1 MKRPGDIRRSGR
13 TIGFLLMAGLLAGSA
28 HAVDPSSDLGQF
40 QTYRG
45 EGMAAFDQNDPTGA
59 MAAFTKAGAIL
70 PDSPSILLLKAQVAM
85 KQRKKVEAKA
95 ALKDYL
101 KRGYV
106 LDLARNPD
114 FNQVWD
120 AELNDLLE
128 LNESPV
134 GEMRVVSN
142 SPGFILAEGLT
153 QTDDGSEVFVSGIRT
168 GTVTAVSAGGGRD
181 VLTFRP
187 GVAAYGLALRDGKL
201 WATTAASRQTETF
214 DPKAKAISSK
224 VVVIDVK
231 TGVVDKAFSDGAK
244 SRRFGKLLAGRDDLY
259 VTDSEHGEVL
269 RLSGYDGTLEP
280 LVPEGYM
287 DSPGGLAESE
297 DASSLIVADFVSGLY
312 RVDLGSGGMT
322 RLSPPADAALLGIS
336 YLARYGRDLIAVQ
349 TGFKPNRILRLR
361 MSDDWTQVK
370 AVEVLLRSDRL
381 LAQPTQGF
389 VSGDSFTFI
398 AKSQWDN
405 LDARGN
411 PIKPEADPAVIGA
424 ILLTQ

>member
-1 MKRPGDIRRSGR
+1 MKRHAR
-13 TIGFLLMAGLLAGSA
+13 TIGFLLTAALLAGSA
-28 HAVDPSSDLGQF
+28 HAVDPASDLGQF

-45 EGMAAFDQNDPTGA
+45 EGMAAFGQNDPAGA
-59 MAAFTKAGAIL
+59 MAAFAKAGAIL

-85 KQRKKVEAKA
+85 KQRKKVDAKA

-106 LDLARNPD
+106 LDLAKNPD

-153 QTDDGSEVFVSGIRT
+153 QTDDGKEVFVSGVRT
-168 GTVTAVSAGGGRD
+168 GTVTAISAEGARD
-181 VLTFRP
+181 VVTFRP
-187 GVAAYGLALRDGKL
+187 GVAAYGLTLRDGSL
-201 WATTAASRQTETF
+201 WATTAASRQTQSF
-214 DPKAKAISSK
+214 DPKAKAVSSK
-224 VVVIDVK
+224 VVVIDPVSGAIGK
-231 TGVVDKAFSDGAK
+231 SFSDTAK

-269 RLSGYDGTLEP
+269 RLAGYDGMLET

-297 DASSLIVADFVSGLY
+297 DASALIVSDFVSGLY
-312 RVDLGSGGMT
+312 RVDLASGGMT
-322 RLSPPADAALLGIS
+322 RLTPPVDGALLGIS
-336 YLARYGRDLIAVQ
+336 YLARHGRDLIAVQ

-361 MSDDWTQVK
+361 MSDDWSEVK
-370 AVEVLLRSDRL
+370 AVEVLLRSERL
-381 LAQPTQGF
+381 LSQPTQGL
-389 VSGDSFTFI
+389 VSGDSFVFI

-411 PIKPEADPAVIGA
+411 PVKPAADPAVIGA
-424 ILLTQ
+424 ISLKR

>member
-1 MKRPGDIRRSGR
+1 MKQRVR

-28 HAVDPSSDLGQF
+28 HAVDPASDLGQF
-40 QTYRG
+40 QAHRA
-45 EGMAAFDQNDPTGA
+45 EGMAAFNQDDPTGA

-85 KQRKKVEAKA
+85 KQRKKADAKA

-134 GEMRVVSN
+134 GQMRVVSN

-153 QTDDGSEVFVSGIRT
+153 QVEDGSEVFVSGVRT
-168 GTVTAVSAGGGRD
+168 GTVTAISNQGGRD

-187 GVAAYGLALRDGKL
+187 GVAAYGLALRAGQL
-201 WATTAASRQTETF
+201 WATTAASRQTESF
-214 DPKAKAISSK
+214 DAKAKITSK
-224 VVVIDVK
+224 VVVIDPQ
-231 TGVVDKAFSDGAK
+231 TGAIGKSFSDTAK

-269 RLSGYDGTLEP
+269 RLAGYDGTLET

-297 DASSLIVADFVSGLY
+297 DASALIVADFVSGLY
-312 RVDLGSGGMT
+312 RVDLTSGGMT

-336 YLARYGRDLIAVQ
+336 YLARYGQDLIAVQ

-361 MSDDWTQVK
+361 MSEDWTQV
-370 AVEVLLRSDRL
+370 ASVEVLLRSDRL
-381 LAQPTQGF
+381 LAQPTQGL
-389 VSGDSFTFI
+389 VVGDTFTFI

-405 LDARGN
+405 MDARGN
-411 PIKPEADPAVIGA
+411 PVKPEPEPAVIGA
-424 ILLTQ
+424 IQLTP

>member
-1 MKRPGDIRRSGR
+1 MRRQVR
-13 TIGFLLMAGLLAGSA
+13 TIGFLLMASLLAGSA
-28 HAVDPSSDLGQF
+28 HAVDPASDLGQF
-40 QTYRG
+40 QAHRA

-59 MAAFTKAGAIL
+59 MSAFTKAGAIL

-153 QTDDGSEVFVSGIRT
+153 QTDDGTEVFVSGIRT
-168 GTVTAVSAGGGRD
+168 GTVTAISAKGGRD
-181 VLTFRP
+181 VVTFRP

-214 DPKAKAISSK
+214 DPKAKITSK
-224 VVVIDVK
+224 VVVIDPN
-231 TGVVDKAFSDGAK
+231 TGAIDKSFGDSAK

-259 VTDSEHGEVL
+259 VADSEHGEVL
-269 RLSGYDGTLEP
+269 RLANYDGTLET

-287 DSPGGLAESE
+287 DSPGGMAESE
-297 DASSLIVADFVSGLY
+297 DAASLIVSDFVSGLY
-312 RVDLGSGGMT
+312 RVDLASGGMT
-322 RLSPPADAALLGIS
+322 RLTPPVDGALLGIS
-336 YLARYGRDLIAVQ
+336 YLARHGRDLIAVQ

-370 AVEVLLRSDRL
+370 AVDVLLRSDRSL
-381 LAQPTQGF
+381 SQPTQGF

-424 ILLTQ
+424 IVLTP